1 MFEEFR
7 IACVDHGDVVNAHRF
22 LRGGAHHQRAHGNAV
37 IVVRLDLATP
47 LRRPDLP
54 QGDRWVFNDQFPRL
68 SDNFIFNIAIGY
80 PF

>member
-1 MFEEFR
+1 M
-7 IACVDHGDVVNAHRF
+7 
-22 LRGGAHHQRAHGNAV
+22 

-54 QGDRWVFNDQFPRL
+54 QGDRWVFNDQFARL